1 MKSDSVFMSYVLRHD
16 PDAINLD
23 MDKRGW
29 VSIQQLIDNANVVN
43 RKLNLDLIKK
53 IVRENNKGR
62 FAISEDGKFIRAL
75 QGHSLSK
82 ERVSIE
88 FEEKVPPSILY
99 HGTATKFMDS
109 IKERG
114 LISNNR
120 QYVHLSSNEETAVNV
135 GSRHGTPIILE
146 INTQEMINDGHI
158 FFLSENGVWLTDN
171 VPVKYLAVKHEQN
184 YKRSFSCFNA

>member
-184 YKRSFSCFNA
+184 YKRSPKFK

>member
-62 FAISEDGKFIRAL
+62 FAISDDGKFIRAL

-109 IKERG
+109 IKEKG

-184 YKRSFSCFNA
+184 YKRSPKFK

>member
-109 IKERG
+109 IKEKG

-184 YKRSFSCFNA
+184 YKRSPKFK

>member
-29 VSIQQLIDNANVVN
+29 VSIQQLIDNANIAH

-62 FAISEDGKFIRAL
+62 FAISDDGKFIRAL

-109 IKERG
+109 IKEKG

-184 YKRSFSCFNA
+184 YKRSPKFK